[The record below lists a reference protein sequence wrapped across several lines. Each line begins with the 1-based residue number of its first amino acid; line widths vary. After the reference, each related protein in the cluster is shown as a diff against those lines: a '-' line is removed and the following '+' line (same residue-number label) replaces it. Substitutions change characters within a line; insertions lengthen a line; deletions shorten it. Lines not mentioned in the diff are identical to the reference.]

1 MPDLHDYPVARLTPL
16 RRAIAARQYVELD
29 YCRADGALS
38 RRRVRPLGLDR
49 YGVRLRVEGGG
60 ADGGDDHDVR
70 LPFPEPVHDITGL
83 GRAIRLL
90 MGCPFVNGLRARRL

>member
-1 MPDLHDYPVARLTPL
+1 MSTLLL
-16 RRAIAARQYVELD
+16 RPPPRRS
-29 YCRADGALS
+29 GS
-38 RRRVRPLGLDR
+38 RGLRVPPLGLDR